1 MLLLALTLLA
11 GCASPDGGR
20 DVWGIRNSRW
30 VSRRDA
36 IAVSAQPSFEDF
48 AGLQSRGVSNVI
60 CFNHR
65 SEVVPGMTVHC
76 YYISTLRQIFGGQ
89 AMADQYA
96 AALAEVTPGTIV
108 HCTHGANRSGAFYI
122 ALLMRDGM
130 PKDEAIALA
139 NRYGYASSF
148 PGTKRWVRNLK

>member
-36 IAVSAQPSFEDF
+36 IAVSAQPSFADF

-65 SEVVPGMTVHC
+65 SEVVPAGMTVHC
-76 YYISTLRQIFGGQ
+76 HYISTLRQIFGGR

-96 AALAEVTPGTIV
+96 SALAEVTPGTIA

-122 ALLMRDGM
+122 ALIMRDGV
-130 PKDEAIALA
+130 PKAEAIALA
-139 NRYGYASSF
+139 NRYDYGTSF
-148 PGTKRWVRNLK
+148 WGTKAWVRKL